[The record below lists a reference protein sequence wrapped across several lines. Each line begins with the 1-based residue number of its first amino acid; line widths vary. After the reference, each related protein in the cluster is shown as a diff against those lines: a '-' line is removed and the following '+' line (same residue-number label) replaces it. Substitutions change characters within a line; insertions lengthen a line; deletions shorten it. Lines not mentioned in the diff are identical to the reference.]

1 MKAVLELMTNYQEF
15 ASMDDLTVA
24 LSDQIACTLSAAIE
38 ARGKA
43 VLAVSGGSTPEPVYR
58 QLSFAPI
65 NWSKVTIVLVD
76 DRWVDPGL
84 AGSNET
90 FVRNC
95 LLQDLAAKARF
106 VGLKTPHGTPAEA
119 VDAVNERLAILSRP
133 FDAVVLGMGN
143 DGHTASWFPEAEGLE
158 AALNDDT
165 LMATAVTAERSDITG
180 PFVERMTLT
189 RSALRGARFTALL
202 LKGTD
207 KRSSWARVIGPGPI
221 EEMPVRALLNDP
233 AIDLSICWAP

>member
-15 ASMDDLTVA
+15 ASMDDLTAKV
-24 LSDQIACTLSAAIE
+24 SDQIGRTLAAAID

-43 VLAVSGGSTPEPVYR
+43 VLAVSGGSTPEPIYR
-58 QLSFAPI
+58 QLSLVPMD
-65 NWSKVTIVLVD
+65 WSKVTVVLVD
-76 DRWVDPGL
+76 ERWVDPGL

-106 VGLKTPHGTPAEA
+106 IGLKTPHGTASEA
-119 VDAVNERLAILSRP
+119 VHAVNERLAILSRP

-143 DGHTASWFPEAEGLE
+143 DGHTASWLPEAEGLE
-158 AALNDDT
+158 VALNDET
-165 LMATAVTAERSDITG
+165 LLATSVTAERSDITG

-189 RSALRGARFTALL
+189 RSALRRARFTALL

-207 KRSSWARVIGPGPI
+207 KRLSWARVIGPGKI

-233 AIDLSICWAP
+233 AIDLNIYWAP